1 MNVFD
6 LAAVLT
12 LDSSQYD
19 KGLADAKGEAT
30 SLGTNFTKVGKM
42 VAAGAAAGGAAI
54 TALAGM
60 AVKSYANYEQL
71 AGGVKKLYQT
81 ASDEVMKYAQNAYQ
95 TAGMSANDYMEQA
108 TSFSAALVNSLNG
121 DYAAA
126 AKQTDVAM
134 RAISDNF
141 NTFGGDI
148 SMIQGAFQGFAKQN
162 YTMLDNLKL
171 GYGGTKSEMERLIAD
186 ANEYAEANGKAADLS
201 IDSFSDIVTAIQ
213 YIQEEQ
219 HIAGTTA
226 KEAST
231 TIEGSLNAAK
241 AAWQNLLTGFADSEQ
256 DIGQLATVFVDT
268 LTTAASNIVP
278 RFIEALGGIA
288 EGVPEIAMKLKDA
301 FMAEAGSLKD
311 AGAEMLN
318 GIMQG
323 LTENVTGIIN
333 AALPMIANF
342 SASLRSN
349 AGKLV
354 DVGINMVMKI
364 AQGIVNAMPTIIEQ
378 LPTIIT
384 NIAGIINDNAP
395 KLIVAGAQLIVM
407 LVKGIIDNIPVIA
420 KNMPQIF
427 KACLA
432 VFTALNWA
440 ALGKVAVKGIA
451 NGIKALGKGIVTAA
465 KSVAKSGIKAF
476 TQGFA
481 SARSVGA
488 NAVKALAQAV
498 AKGLGGVRSAAI
510 KVAKGAVNAIKGAF
524 SNVGEIGMNLV
535 RGIWSGIS
543 GGLGWIKSQISGW
556 VGNVKSFLKSLFGI
570 HSPSTWAR
578 DVIGKNIVLGL
589 AEGLEDGT
597 DIVDSAMSDLVS
609 IPDMGIG
616 TADGTMMDN
625 FKQVSIV
632 NNVTV
637 DGAENPEEFANRF
650 IRQLQI
656 DMRMA

>member
-1 MNVFD
+1 
-6 LAAVLT
+6 
-12 LDSSQYD
+12 
-19 KGLADAKGEAT
+19 
-30 SLGTNFTKVGKM
+30 
-42 VAAGAAAGGAAI
+42 
-54 TALAGM
+54 
-60 AVKSYANYEQL
+60 
-71 AGGVKKLYQT
+71 
-81 ASDEVMKYAQNAYQ
+81 
-95 TAGMSANDYMEQA
+95 
-108 TSFSAALVNSLNG
+108 
-121 DYAAA
+121 
-126 AKQTDVAM
+126 
-134 RAISDNF
+134 
-141 NTFGGDI
+141 
-148 SMIQGAFQGFAKQN
+148 
-162 YTMLDNLKL
+162 
-171 GYGGTKSEMERLIAD
+171 MERLIAD

-256 DIGQLATVFVDT
+256 DIGKLATVFVDT

-288 EGVPEIAMKLKDA
+288 EGVPEIAMRLKDA

-378 LPTIIT
+378 LPIIIT

-488 NAVKALAQAV
+488 NAVKALAQAI

-597 DIVDSAMSDLVS
+597 DLVDSAMSDLVS